1 MIQFRYSHYNLISIN
16 RSYRMAF
23 RILHRRLSGQANII
37 QKEFA
42 RIDIS
47 GVWPP
52 IPTPFLPAAEYALI
66 ILDH

>member
-1 MIQFRYSHYNLISIN
+1 
-16 RSYRMAF
+16 MAF